1 MAEVDSF
8 TAFGVGTFALYP
20 ILSRP
25 GWNASTT
32 RTTLPIRSGEA
43 VYLRAGRTCMAPGDE
58 ALIETAFV
66 RFLEADGWTVRRQV
80 GGPDVEA
87 TRGNEVLR
95 AEVKGRTG
103 ANTGLDLDTMYGQL
117 LRRMQDDGATYA
129 VVVPK
134 EAGMAVRRVSR
145 RIRDLLHIAVFK
157 VDLET
162 GNVAREDR

>member
-1 MAEVDSF
+1 
-8 TAFGVGTFALYP
+8 
-20 ILSRP
+20 
-25 GWNASTT
+25 
-32 RTTLPIRSGEA
+32 
-43 VYLRAGRTCMAPGDE
+43 MAPGDE

-66 RFLEADGWTVRRQV
+66 RFLEADGWTVHRQV
-80 GGPDVEA
+80 GGLDVEA

-117 LRRMQDDGATYA
+117 LRRIQDDDATYA